1 MNRSTDYGLNYP
13 GPATSSDQTKQG
25 TTSEALSYQGF
36 ETDNIQNPTY
46 NNCEGLPRLN
56 KYLPPNSKVELQEY
70 QVFPLK
76 NRVMEQEDDMGF
88 EEIQNPIVEDIN
100 SFKSL
105 AQIRNYMTFLYICSE
120 LSLSHG
126 FREDLKPPILLLK
139 ITYYPLSSSVP
150 VHRVFPV
157 TEDGVV
163 GSRKNTVITDFDG
176 EYITVGHER
185 PMKAQKG
192 DYYLVVNDV
201 CIGSAKETENGV
213 GRITV
218 AFLGYGKLISNG
230 QCKIMNVKYDQFD
243 PNDKKYLD
251 YTLGEKITLNSDV
264 GTYVISLEKCVQ
276 G

>member
-1 MNRSTDYGLNYP
+1 
-13 GPATSSDQTKQG
+13 
-25 TTSEALSYQGF
+25 
-36 ETDNIQNPTY
+36 
-46 NNCEGLPRLN
+46 
-56 KYLPPNSKVELQEY
+56 
-70 QVFPLK
+70 
-76 NRVMEQEDDMGF
+76 
-88 EEIQNPIVEDIN
+88 
-100 SFKSL
+100 
-105 AQIRNYMTFLYICSE
+105 
-120 LSLSHG
+120 
-126 FREDLKPPILLLK
+126 
-139 ITYYPLSSSVP
+139 
-150 VHRVFPV
+150 
-157 TEDGVV
+157 
-163 GSRKNTVITDFDG
+163 VITDFDG

-251 YTLGEKITLNSDV
+251 YTLGEKITRNSDV